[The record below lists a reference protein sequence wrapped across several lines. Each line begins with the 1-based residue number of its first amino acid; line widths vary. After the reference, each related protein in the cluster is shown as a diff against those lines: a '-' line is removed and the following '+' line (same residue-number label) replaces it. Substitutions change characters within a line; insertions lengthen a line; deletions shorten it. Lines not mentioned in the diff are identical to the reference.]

1 MLAAFKE
8 SQAKGYNAGGITRSF
23 LAYGMSSVLPRT
35 EAGKSCQ
42 EFLELVDKTPHV
54 GELILVPTV
63 MGGRRITLDELA
75 AQETN
80 FIIEVRTVTD
90 DEL

>member
-1 MLAAFKE
+1 VNFVTEAAFKE
-8 SQAKGYNAGGITRSF
+8 SQAKGHNAGGLTRSF
-23 LAYGMSSVLPRT
+23 LTYGMSSVLPRT

-42 EFLELVDKTPHV
+42 EFLELVK
-54 GELILVPTV
+54 
-63 MGGRRITLDELA
+63 GRRITLDELA
-75 AQETN
+75 AQETQ